1 MINLFPKD
9 EIFYNLFEKQAEK
22 LKEAIELLEEILH
35 CPENLEN
42 LSSKMKKLEEEADS
56 LGHEIISHLEK
67 SFITPLEGEDIDIL
81 REKLDDIMD
90 YIEKVANRLYIYQ
103 IKAPFPKEIFEY
115 SKILKESIEEIN
127 QGIREIRNVS
137 KFQKNLSIRCQNLNE
152 LEDKGD
158 IINRTALKN
167 LMNTSLLTPDKVLE
181 IIKLKEIYEYLENA
195 IDCCEDVG
203 NIFETI
209 LIKNR

>member
-22 LKEAIELLEEILH
+22 LKEAIELFEEILH
-35 CPENLEN
+35 CPENLGN
-42 LSSKMKKLEEEADS
+42 LSSKMKKLEEEANS

-103 IKAPFPKEIFEY
+103 IKAPFPKEIF
-115 SKILKESIEEIN
+115 
-127 QGIREIRNVS
+127 
-137 KFQKNLSIRCQNLNE
+137 
-152 LEDKGD
+152 
-158 IINRTALKN
+158 
-167 LMNTSLLTPDKVLE
+167 
-181 IIKLKEIYEYLENA
+181 
-195 IDCCEDVG
+195 
-203 NIFETI
+203 
-209 LIKNR
+209 